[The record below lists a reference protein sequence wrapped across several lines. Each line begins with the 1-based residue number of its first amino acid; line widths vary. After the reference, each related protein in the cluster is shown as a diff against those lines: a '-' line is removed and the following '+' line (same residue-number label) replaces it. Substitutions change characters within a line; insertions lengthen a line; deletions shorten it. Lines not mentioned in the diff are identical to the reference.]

1 MVREWKN
8 NVREEKRSKDRK
20 ETKIKGTKRGK
31 KKERKTE
38 RKKERKRNMQNSPV
52 FVVCG
57 RLTLVHAPNTDKERV
72 FPRDVRLLA
81 RDKLPKKGGGGYR
94 RGGGK

>member
-1 MVREWKN
+1 
-8 NVREEKRSKDRK
+8 
-20 ETKIKGTKRGK
+20 
-31 KKERKTE
+31 
-38 RKKERKRNMQNSPV
+38 MQNSPV

-57 RLTLVHAPNTDKERV
+57 RLTLVHAPKRDKERV

-94 RGGGK
+94 RGVGNER

>member
-1 MVREWKN
+1 MSDK
-8 NVREEKRSKDRK
+8 KKKQSSKY
-20 ETKIKGTKRGK
+20 TAIHSS
-31 KKERKTE
+31 KKERKKKE

>member
-1 MVREWKN
+1 
-8 NVREEKRSKDRK
+8 
-20 ETKIKGTKRGK
+20 
-31 KKERKTE
+31 
-38 RKKERKRNMQNSPV
+38 MQNSPV